1 MSQAIQKRWQSCCI
15 HTGLVVHKKKKKKT
29 HTHWFQIGTLVS
41 DDTQSPRIRIGIGKG
56 KKWYWNISIDHQAQS
71 NTIMKLT
78 NVIPQLRAEQIQ
90 HVLTAY
96 KEERRERGGR
106 EEGVRGVMESCVS
119 SCLTVALDNIS
130 NYSFWG
136 PDEDHK

>member
-1 MSQAIQKRWQSCCI
+1 MLHPYRVSSPP
-15 HTGLVVHKKKKKKT
+15 KKKKQNKKKT

-106 EEGVRGVMESCVS
+106 EEGERRE
-119 SCLTVALDNIS
+119 
-130 NYSFWG
+130 
-136 PDEDHK
+136 